1 MDKQFYNS
9 IAEEINKATEAAV
22 EQAIEKI
29 LSSDA
34 WLSKVESTVAQRVID
49 RVSSKIN
56 VIDVNLAIKDVILE
70 NKHQIFNEMGDNFST
85 TGITDSAGSLELTV
99 MDDAVVVENTLYAND
114 ISVER
119 NTHLKGD
126 ILIDGDLAV
135 KGRVNVDNES
145 WQELAT
151 DIENRAYARVKSEF
165 ETNIIDNVLT
175 EAKRGID
182 FENVTIRGEYLV
194 SSGKLSASVTK
205 SNLQELGTLD
215 NLTVADSLFVNRN
228 RVGINTTRPDSALSI
243 WDEEVSL
250 SAGKHSLN
258 IGYFGTSKNQDLVL
272 GTNKQSQLQIGAA
285 GGVWVE
291 SLTVG
296 KNTIG
301 HSKNVPNHSGTK
313 GDILFNI
320 DHKPGAPFAWICL
333 GNYRWN
339 ELRSAE

>member
-1 MDKQFYNS
+1 MDKHFYDS

-34 WLSKVESTVAQRVID
+34 WLSKVESAVAQRVID
-49 RVSSKIN
+49 KVSSKIST
-56 VIDVNLAIKDVILE
+56 IDVNLAIKDVVLE
-70 NKHQIFNEMGDNFST
+70 NKQQIFNELGENFST

-114 ISVER
+114 LSVER
-119 NTHLKGD
+119 NAHLKGD

-151 DIENRAYARVKSEF
+151 HIEDNTYARVKSEF
-165 ETNIIDNVLT
+165 ESNVIDTVLAET
-175 EAKRGID
+175 KKGID
-182 FENVTIRGEYLV
+182 FDNVTIQGEYLV
-194 SSGKLSASVTK
+194 SSGKLSAAVTK
-205 SNLQELGTLD
+205 SNIQELGTLQTLTVSD
-215 NLTVADSLFVNRN
+215 NLSVARN
-228 RVGINTTRPDSALSI
+228 RVGINTTQPDSALSI

-250 SAGKHSLN
+250 SAGKHSAN
-258 IGYFGTSKNQDLVL
+258 TGYIGTSKKQDLVL
-272 GTNKQSQLQIGAA
+272 GTNKQSQLEISAD
-285 GGVWVE
+285 GGVWVQ
-291 SLTVG
+291 SLTVD

-301 HSKNVPNHSGTK
+301 HSRSVPNHSGTK

-320 DHKPGAPFAWICL
+320 DHKPGTPFAWICL

>member
-1 MDKQFYNS
+1 MDKQFYDS

-22 EQAIEKI
+22 EQAIAKI
-29 LSSDA
+29 LTDDA
-34 WLSKVESTVAQRVID
+34 WIGKVESMVAQRIVD
-49 RVSSKIN
+49 KVSNKISA
-56 VIDVNLAIKDVILE
+56 IDVNLAIKNVILE
-70 NKHQIFNEMGDNFST
+70 NKQQIFDELGDNFST
-85 TGITDSAGSLELTV
+85 SGITDSADSLELTI

-114 ISVER
+114 LSVER
-119 NTHLKGD
+119 NAHLKGD

-151 DIENRAYARVKSEF
+151 HIENNAYARVKSEF
-165 ETNIIDNVLT
+165 ESNVINTVLSR
-175 EAKRGID
+175 AKKGID
-182 FENVTIRGEYLV
+182 FDNVTVQGEYLV
-194 SSGKLSASVTK
+194 SSGKLSAAVTK
-205 SNLQELGTLD
+205 SNIQELGTLE
-215 NLTVADSLFVNRN
+215 NLTVADSLSVNRN
-228 RVGINTTRPDSALSI
+228 RVGINTSRPDSALSV

-250 SAGKHSLN
+250 SVGKHSAN
-258 IGYFGTSKNQDLVL
+258 TAYVGTSKSQDLVL
-272 GTNKQSQLQIGAA
+272 GTNKKPQLQINSD

-291 SLTVG
+291 SLTVD

-301 HSKNVPNHSGTK
+301 HSRSVPNHSGTK
-313 GDILFNI
+313 GDIVFNI

>member
-22 EQAIEKI
+22 EQAIAGI
-29 LSSDA
+29 LSDDA
-34 WLSKVESTVAQRVID
+34 WISKVESMVAQKIVD
-49 RVSSKIN
+49 KVSNKISA
-56 VIDVNLAIKDVILE
+56 IDVNLAIKDVVLE
-70 NKHQIFNEMGDNFST
+70 NKQQIFNELGNNFST
-85 TGITDSAGSLELTV
+85 TGITDTSNTLELTV

-114 ISVER
+114 LSVER
-119 NTHLKGD
+119 NAYCKGD

-151 DIENRAYARVKSEF
+151 CIEDKAYARVKSEF
-165 ETNIIDNVLT
+165 ETNLVNTVL
-175 EAKRGID
+175 AKTKKGID
-182 FENVTIRGEYLV
+182 FDNVTIDGEYLV
-194 SSGKLSASVTK
+194 SSGKLSSAVTK
-205 SNLQELGTLD
+205 SNIQELGTLQS
-215 NLTVADSLFVNRN
+215 LTVADSLSVSRN
-228 RVGINTTRPDSALSI
+228 RVGINTNQPDSALSI

-250 SAGKHSLN
+250 SAGKHSAN
-258 IGYFGTSKNQDLVL
+258 TGYIGTSKSQDLVL
-272 GTNKQSQLQIGAA
+272 GTNKQPQLQINAS

-291 SLTVG
+291 SLTVD

-301 HSKNVPNHSGTK
+301 HSRTVPNHSGTK
-313 GDILFNI
+313 GDVLFNV
-320 DHKPGAPFAWICL
+320 DHKPGTPFAWICL